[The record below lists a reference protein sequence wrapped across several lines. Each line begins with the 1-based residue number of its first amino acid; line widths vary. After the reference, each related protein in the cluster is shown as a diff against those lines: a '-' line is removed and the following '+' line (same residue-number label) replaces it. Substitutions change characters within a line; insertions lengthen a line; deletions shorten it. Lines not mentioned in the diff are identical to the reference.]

1 MRDFLENF
9 KFIYLYKTLGSVMY
23 NISLN
28 FLQKAECSNKVRQE
42 KCQMEVHE
50 APLTGTLLGLKS
62 VKWENSNCT
71 RAVSNVKGV

>member
-23 NISLN
+23 NMSLN

-50 APLTGTLLGLKS
+50 APLTGTLLGLKT
-62 VKWENSNCT
+62 VRWENSNCT